1 MSLSYGFYN
10 SVGGDR
16 TYSAI
21 DFSSIFDGII
31 RDGVFVNIGNK
42 FAVTPA
48 SNGLGVIVG
57 TGRAWLNRSWTYL
70 DAQMNLA
77 IDAADAAYSR
87 RDLVVL
93 EVNQAERTNSIKI
106 VKGTPA
112 PSPSDPSLTYGGT
125 GGVYQY
131 ALATVVVPKNA
142 SAILSSNISGH
153 VGDPSYRLPYVTV
166 PTEMFDASNLEDAYR
181 EEIEQLIS
189 AQSQDYDDFIIR
201 LTGQFNDKLDDYDQA
216 FNTQL
221 TEDTPLIFEIYV
233 NNSGTVSHWDLAH
246 ESATVNLDL
255 SYLAAQI
262 KRNRPIEFYIIT
274 RDGLQRIRRRC
285 SPAEFITNDSTGD
298 VLSVYLYC
306 DLTLWR
312 ADQSSRQF
320 IDPEGD
326 KWWVTI
332 NFAHGNVIENV
343 IVDRESV

>member
-31 RDGVFVNIGNK
+31 RDGVFANIGDK

-112 PSPSDPSLTYGGT
+112 PSPSDPSLIYGGT

-181 EEIEQLIS
+181 EEIDNLIA
-189 AQSQDYDDFIIR
+189 AQSQDYDDFLIR
-201 LTGQFNDKLDDYDQA
+201 LNGLFNDKLDDYDQA

-221 TEDTPLIFEIYV
+221 TEDTPLIFEAYV
-233 NNSGTVSHWDLAH
+233 TGSQTASYWNLAN
-246 ESATVNLDL
+246 EDVTVNLDL
-255 SYLAAQI
+255 SYLATQI

-274 RDGLQRIRRRC
+274 RWTSGVRVRRRC
-285 SPAEFITNDSTGD
+285 SPAVFVTNDSTGD
-298 VLSVYLYC
+298 IRSVTLYC
-306 DLTLWR
+306 DETVWQTENQDFVR
-312 ADQSSRQF
+312 PQGARWWMD
-320 IDPEGD
+320 IDF
-326 KWWVTI
+326 T
-332 NFAHGNVIENV
+332 AGNVGV
-343 IVDRESV
+343 TREKIS